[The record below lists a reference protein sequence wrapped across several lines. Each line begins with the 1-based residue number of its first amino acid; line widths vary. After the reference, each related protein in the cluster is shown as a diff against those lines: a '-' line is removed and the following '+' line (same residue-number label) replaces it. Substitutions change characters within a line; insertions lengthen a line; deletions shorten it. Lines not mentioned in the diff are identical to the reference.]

1 MRSYCNVHAVLA
13 VILNIIIGNRSKS
26 NVIYDRPLPLD
37 ISLLCIVLAR
47 RPWLHYG
54 FPPSQNTIDV
64 FFVADMGLFYQR
76 NEPQDPY
83 ITYRVS
89 HVKLDLFSRFYSIL
103 TKYNWCIL
111 CCWHGHLLSKKWATR
126 PLHYLQGVPCQIGS
140 FFLDFIL
147 SWQNTIDV
155 FFVTDMGI
163 FYQNNEPHDPCI
175 TYSVSN
181 IQLYLTSSVNK
192 TTVESRVLTRIT
204 NSEINFLSKGHSTY
218 GSKIPFISN
227 LKKPACASKWD
238 VLEFATLR

>member
-1 MRSYCNVHAVLA
+1 MSFMTGPFLWTSVYYVLYWLGDHDCIM
-13 VILNIIIGNRSKS
+13 VFLLHKIQLM
-26 NVIYDRPLPLD
+26 Y
-37 ISLLCIVLAR
+37 SLLLTWASFIKE
-47 RPWLHYG
+47 
-54 FPPSQNTIDV
+54 
-64 FFVADMGLFYQR
+64 M
-76 NEPQDPY
+76 
-83 ITYRVS
+83 S
-89 HVKLDLFSRFYSIL
+89 HKTLTLLTGCPMSNWIFFSRFYSIL

-163 FYQNNEPHDPCI
+163 FYQKNEPHDPYI

-181 IQLYLTSSVNK
+181 IQLYLPSSVNE

>member
-1 MRSYCNVHAVLA
+1 MLIIFWLNYVKVWFDFNDLLDDILFPKQPPLTVLMKHLEFRLLYSPHILRPYYNVHAILA

-64 FFVADMGLFYQR
+64 FFDADMGLFYQR

-89 HVKLDLFSRFYSIL
+89 HVKLDFFSRFYSIF

-111 CCWHGHLLSKKWATR
+111 WCWHWPLLSKKWATR
-126 PLHYLQGVPCQIGS
+126 PLHCLQC
-140 FFLDFIL
+140 
-147 SWQNTIDV
+147 
-155 FFVTDMGI
+155 
-163 FYQNNEPHDPCI
+163 
-175 TYSVSN
+175 SVSLVVTIKN
-181 IQLYLTSSVNK
+181 
-192 TTVESRVLTRIT
+192 
-204 NSEINFLSKGHSTY
+204 
-218 GSKIPFISN
+218 
-227 LKKPACASKWD
+227 
-238 VLEFATLR
+238 